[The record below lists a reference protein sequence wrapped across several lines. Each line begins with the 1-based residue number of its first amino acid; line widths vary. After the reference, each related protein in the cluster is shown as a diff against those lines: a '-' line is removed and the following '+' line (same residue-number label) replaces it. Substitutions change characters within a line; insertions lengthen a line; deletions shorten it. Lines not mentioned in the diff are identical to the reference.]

1 MKEVVAMIKD
11 KIQEMI
17 VSIITLL
24 VTYLITEKQR
34 ETLLKSELDKL
45 IKKN

>member
-1 MKEVVAMIKD
+1 MKDVFAMIKD

-17 VSIITLL
+17 ISIITLL

-34 ETLLKSELDKL
+34 ENLLKSELDKL
-45 IKKN
+45 IKK

>member
-11 KIQEMI
+11 KLQEMI
-17 VSIITLL
+17 LSIITLL
-24 VTYLITEKQR
+24 IAYLITEKQR

-45 IKKN
+45 IKK

>member
-17 VSIITLL
+17 ISIITLL

-34 ETLLKSELDKL
+34 ENLLKSELDKL
-45 IKKN
+45 IKK

>member
-11 KIQEMI
+11 KLQEMI
-17 VSIITLL
+17 ISIITLL

-34 ETLLKSELDKL
+34 ETLLKSELDKVL
-45 IKKN
+45 KK

>member
-11 KIQEMI
+11 KLQEMI
-17 VSIITLL
+17 VSLITLL

-45 IKKN
+45 IKK